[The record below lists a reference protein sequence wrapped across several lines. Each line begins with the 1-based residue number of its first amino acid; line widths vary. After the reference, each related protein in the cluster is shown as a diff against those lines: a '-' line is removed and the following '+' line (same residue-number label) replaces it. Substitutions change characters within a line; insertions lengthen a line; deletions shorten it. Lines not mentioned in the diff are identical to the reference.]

1 LNIILLFNIMRIHR
15 QMPIVVAQQ
24 CPALLKELR
33 RGEQGFS
40 PRRARQQEQQFHFR
54 FQILDFG
61 FYILKSPAVGEW
73 RDKMK
78 EVRVKILLPEYIYQ
92 FVIWSLLLYRRL
104 RYGEAF
110 RIIPLTKGLRAIV
123 SPEDYDRLSAFN
135 WCASKCRHTIYAQRT
150 ARTTSGPKRQRNVRM
165 HRELLGITDD
175 RFVDHQ
181 NHNGLDNRRT
191 NLRITTPAQNGWN
204 RNKTASLCT
213 SRFKGVC
220 WSKKMVKWHAQ
231 IKENG
236 KQTTIGFFDDEELA
250 ARAYDAKAKELYGQY
265 AALNFPGPAKDPLA
279 KWSNAICYGKFT
291 G

>member
-1 LNIILLFNIMRIHR
+1 MKIQFAIN
-15 QMPIVVAQQ
+15 V
-24 CPALLKELR
+24 
-33 RGEQGFS
+33 
-40 PRRARQQEQQFHFR
+40 PRR
-54 FQILDFG
+54 L
-61 FYILKSPAVGEW
+61 
-73 RDKMK
+73 
-78 EVRVKILLPEYIYQ
+78 EVALVWVVLN
-92 FVIWSLLLYRRL
+92 YRRL

-123 SPEDYDRLSAFN
+123 SPEDYDRLAACN

-150 ARTTSGPKRQRNVRM
+150 ARTTSGPKRQHNVRM
-165 HRELLGITDD
+165 HREVLGITDD

-181 NHNGLDNRRT
+181 NHNGLDNRRS

-204 RNKTASLCT
+204 RNKTASSCS

-220 WSKKMVKWHAQ
+220 WSRKMVKWHAQ

-236 KQTTIGFFDDEELA
+236 RQTTIGYFDDEESA

-265 AALNFPGPAKDPLA
+265 AALNFPGPEKDPLA